1 MINKNLLSEIL
12 VMLGFFIGLDT
23 LIYKTKGSNIE
34 LVMVMVFLECFVFA
48 LLTLCIVVDRRDR
61 KCQR

>member
-1 MINKNLLSEIL
+1 MINKNLISEIL
-12 VMLGFFIGLDT
+12 VILGFFIGLDT

-48 LLTLCIVVDRRDR
+48 LLTLCIIVDKRDR
-61 KCQR
+61 KCIK

>member
-1 MINKNLLSEIL
+1 MINKNLLSEIV
-12 VMLGFFIGLDT
+12 VMLGFFIALDT

-34 LVMVMVFLECFVFA
+34 LVMVMVFLECFIFA